1 MPAGV
6 SWGQYIGFTV
16 TALLSMGIG
25 AQVVHRFYQ
34 PLSDLEEY
42 IEREYQQRKRKVDSS
57 SAKEE
62 LSS

>member
-16 TALLSMGIG
+16 AALMSMGIG
-25 AQVVHRFYQ
+25 AQVVHRVYQ

-42 IEREYQQRKRKVDSS
+42 VEKEFQRIREAD
-57 SAKEE
+57 SAKKSTP
-62 LSS
+62 L

>member
-16 TALLSMGIG
+16 AALMSMGIG
-25 AQVVHRFYQ
+25 AQVVHRLYQ

-42 IEREYQQRKRKVDSS
+42 VEKEFQRVREAD
-57 SAKEE
+57 SAKKATP
-62 LSS
+62 L

>member
-6 SWGQYIGFTV
+6 SWAQYIGFTV
-16 TALLSMGIG
+16 AALLSMGVG

-42 IEREYQQRKRKVDSS
+42 VEKELQRVRESTRDSS
-57 SAKEE
+57 GTPQTS
-62 LSS
+62 